1 MQNLFW
7 KPPWTSDGNCH
18 GIPNPWN
25 CFQAFQSPQRSSC
38 KLFFAHFCES
48 LLFQCSSI
56 SWEHSIVS
64 HHVFTNVAGMT
75 QRITL
80 LKTFL
85 QHLLFCWEPFWGFL
99 HLISEHAPL
108 FSRAVSH
115 LVSWNFVFCTDVFC
129 ITLVVNVL
137 RKIAHHVSCFRHY
150 GAYYGYI
157 WVCLEKV
164 KTLFYEYLDFTVV
177 VTQLIKSVESPSSL
191 GIFGCFCPILYYV
204 SIIAENHLT
213 FSCKFLRS
221 VAEICEYICIS
232 NSTYL
237 LIFMRYCF

>member
-1 MQNLFW
+1 MLLYFRELF
-7 KPPWTSDGNCH
+7 P
-18 GIPNPWN
+18 I
-25 CFQAFQSPQRSSC
+25 
-38 KLFFAHFCES
+38 L
-48 LLFQCSSI
+48 
-56 SWEHSIVS
+56 S
-64 HHVFTNVAGMT
+64 HE
-75 QRITL
+75 IL
-80 LKTFL
+80 Y
-85 QHLLFCWEPFWGFL
+85 
-99 HLISEHAPL
+99 
-108 FSRAVSH
+108 
-115 LVSWNFVFCTDVFC
+115 FVHVFC

-221 VAEICEYICIS
+221 VAEICEYIRIS

-237 LIFMRYCF
+237 LIFIRYCF